1 MKTLFKTLLLWY
13 TAFMILM
20 AMYAFVAIIE
30 TSPINFIY
38 IAIILAAYI
47 FVVLCRQ
54 NLTTGDI
61 YKCSGLGLINKLLG
75 I

>member
-1 MKTLFKTLLLWY
+1 MKTSFKTLLLWY

-20 AMYAFVAIIE
+20 AMCAFVAIIE
-30 TSPINFIY
+30 TSPINFIH

-47 FVVLCRQ
+47 FVVICRQ
-54 NLTTGDI
+54 NLTTSDI
-61 YKCSGLGLINKLLG
+61 QKCSGLGLINKLLG